1 MKKYK
6 IAIIEDEPLIRDELK
21 TLLSNTG
28 YTVDC
33 ITDFNNT
40 LECINKSAPDLIL
53 LDINLPEQDGYRLC
67 SAIRSFSQTPIL
79 FITGR
84 DTAMDE

>member
-1 MKKYK
+1 MKQYK

-40 LECINKSAPDLIL
+40 LKCINKSAPDLIL

-67 SAIRSFSQTPIL
+67 SAIRSFSQTPIVWNIMEL
-79 FITGR
+79 S
-84 DTAMDE
+84 